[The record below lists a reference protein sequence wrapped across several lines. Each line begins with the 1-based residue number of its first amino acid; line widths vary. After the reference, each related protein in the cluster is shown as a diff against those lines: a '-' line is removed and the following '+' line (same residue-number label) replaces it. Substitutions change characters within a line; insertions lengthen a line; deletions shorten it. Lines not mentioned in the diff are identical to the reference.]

1 MSHWPRVDETL
12 DIIPRYALIAFS
24 GFTLWIK
31 LNPVGEYNT
40 DYLMDQTEPSLML
53 LNMNLISWAIM
64 LGAIGGFM
72 TNALKIYLSG
82 RKPKP
87 EEEPSPAISDP
98 ITLNP

>member
-24 GFTLWIK
+24 GF
-31 LNPVGEYNT
+31 VGEYNT

-82 RKPKP
+82 RTPKP
-87 EEEPSPAISDP
+87 DEEPSPAISDP

>member
-1 MSHWPRVDETL
+1 MSHWPRVNETL

-24 GFTLWIK
+24 GF
-31 LNPVGEYNT
+31 VGEYNT
-40 DYLMDQTEPSLML
+40 DYLMDQTETSLML

-87 EEEPSPAISDP
+87 DEENSPAISEP